1 MVHEF
6 VGSFE
11 EFCELFLEDKAP
23 IGALWPHILH
33 FWKRRDESN
42 ILFLTY
48 EDMKMDLAAEI
59 RKMAAFLGVEHVATE
74 ENVQKICDHVQFD
87 KMQKNPAVNLEL
99 ILKLK
104 QIDTENSKTK
114 FIRKGQIGDWRNHMD
129 NAMSDRFDQWTEA
142 ALTGSG
148 LKFIYE

>member
-1 MVHEF
+1 
-6 VGSFE
+6 
-11 EFCELFLEDKAP
+11 
-23 IGALWPHILH
+23 
-33 FWKRRDESN
+33 
-42 ILFLTY
+42 
-48 EDMKMDLAAEI
+48 MDLAAEI

-87 KMQKNPAVNLEL
+87 KMQKNPAVNLEP